1 MAEIYTPQK
10 NSCGKSIFVCHI
22 LHKQF
27 RFLIAIVSL
36 DSFKMCFHF
45 LKGSSIFKMYFH
57 FQNLLLSFFKSALIF
72 KMCFHFCYVLSF
84 LLCAFISKMCFH
96 FHNVLSFS
104 KCAFTFKMRFHFWD
118 VLFIFKWGSNEHNFL
133 YHFLSKIHSSRPYS
147 RLENTCFN
155 HCVPRSTAIKRWLV

>member
-1 MAEIYTPQK
+1 MAEIYTPPK

-72 KMCFHFCYVLSF
+72 KMCFHFQNLLSF
-84 LLCAFISKMCFH
+84 SNWFQLNKDLICLHLNICWRIFYFH
-96 FHNVLSFS
+96 RFLWFMPSLGARSLWLMTLYIGIRNDIQSSIRVSIFPHTMRTNLPKPLDQLSFS
-104 KCAFTFKMRFHFWD
+104 KF
-118 VLFIFKWGSNEHNFL
+118 
-133 YHFLSKIHSSRPYS
+133 Y
-147 RLENTCFN
+147 
-155 HCVPRSTAIKRWLV
+155 